1 MPQETNLNISPY
13 FDDFDVS
20 KNFYKILFKPSFPI
34 QARELTGLQSVLQ
47 NQIEQFGNHV
57 FKEGSVVIPGQ
68 INYNNQLF
76 AVEVEPEF
84 LGISLE
90 NYIEG
95 ILEKTITGSI
105 TNIKAKIVSILDERE
120 DRGTFTF
127 YLRYLSSGNNSET
140 VFSNGET
147 LLLDETISIN
157 GVIIQENQGF
167 ANAISRN
174 ASSIGSGVV
183 ISDGVYYIRG
193 TFVNVYYQFL
203 VLDSHSNT
211 PSYRVGLEIVEE
223 IITAND
229 DESLSDNAQGFNNY
243 AAPGAD
249 RLKISAFLVKKDI
262 SEDKNE
268 NFVELLEIREGE
280 IRNIK
285 ENPQYNVL
293 EQEIARRTYE
303 TSGDFYVNPF
313 SISIKESLNN
323 LKGNNGIF
331 LNNQLTYNNNIPS
344 ENLATYKLTPGK
356 AFVKGYEIDVKGT
369 TYIDT
374 EKPRTTNTLQDQ
386 SVNYTTGSSLTLN
399 RVYGSPTINSDSP
412 FIIELR
418 NSRVGTDSELPT
430 GKEIGLARV
439 YDFKLQ
445 SGSYDSLLP
454 NLNEWEISLFDLQTY
469 TEFTLNENIESIS
482 FPTRIVGRSSG
493 ASGFLR
499 YNASQTGIITAYNIT
514 GTFAIGEQLIFDSI
528 SETRI
533 STAIVNYSISDVKS
547 IYGLVGAAS
556 TFNSDV
562 KLTPTTTI
570 GSASITQQSSG
581 ISTITSSNFIFI
593 GSVNVGDIVSY
604 STPGITVPSFSSVVT
619 VNRSSLVI
627 TSVTSVQGVC
637 SGSLPNSILNVNDLK
652 VLKTSLNISDQNKLY
667 TFLPKPYIS
676 SVNLQNSNLTIRKEY
691 EIVIQNNSTEIIDA
705 GTDLNFLPFDEGR
718 YTLTRSNGQNEIL
731 TSDKFEF
738 SSNSSQLR
746 INGLELND
754 LNARLIA
761 TLRKVNIKSRIKNKN
776 RVSSIIV
783 DKSINASSGI
793 GGTTLNDGLIYGNYP
808 FGTRV
813 QDPEICLLIPEV
825 TKLYGIFESSDINA
839 PKIPSLILSQITG
852 PNAKTEDILLGEE
865 LLGSNS
871 NAIAIVAEKI
881 NDFEIGI
888 IYLNSNTFQELET
901 VKFKESNIEAVIDSS
916 TIGSKNITDHYGFQ
930 FGSENTILNYSKLIR
945 FPKFNS
951 PTKKIKILY
960 ESAVIPSSETG
971 DITIVDSY
979 RQFDYCDIPVINDG
993 SNSSD
998 ILDIRP
1004 RVSEF
1009 SVTENV
1015 RSPFEF
1021 LGRTFNGTE
1030 NSADNILASD
1040 ESINLGFSYY
1050 LPRIDRIYLDTTG
1063 TFTVVQGIPSD
1074 FPELPSPLDN
1084 ALEIANVYLSPYLC
1098 NTKDVRITS
1107 LNYKRYRMQDIH
1119 SLENRIKNLE
1129 FYTTLSLLESKTE
1142 NLKIIDSN
1150 GLDRFKSGFFVDNFT
1165 TPTLQL
1171 TPNGIK
1177 NSIDPKHGE
1186 LRPSHY
1192 TTEID
1197 LILGSE
1203 SLLGIGTD
1211 VNTLADTRFTS
1222 DLIGTGI
1229 KRTGQLLTLNYVDEV
1244 EVRQPFA
1251 TRVENVT
1258 PFLVKTYNGSLE
1270 LFPSSDIWVDT
1281 VRLESN
1287 RVEIDN
1293 FTATQ
1298 QQLEFE
1304 GFDPQTGFGPI
1315 NWDSWETIWTG
1326 RTASSDTS
1334 TASISASTTDAAISR
1349 RQTVVGRTTT
1359 GFVTDTI
1366 NTRTLNIATT
1376 NTTTTTTE
1384 NQSRSGQR
1392 LILSEITEE
1401 SSQGDSV
1408 VSVDVISIMRSRNIE
1423 FISRGLKPFTQ
1434 IYAFFDGVDVNTFIV
1449 PKLIEITMLSGS
1461 FISGETVIGSILQLG
1476 GRNNLIRFRLAK
1488 SNHKFGPI
1496 LTPTDIYTKN
1506 PYSREIDIPSNYT
1519 LSSSILNVDT
1529 FSLSEDASGDFF
1541 GNIQNNMVLRGL
1553 QSNAEARIS
1562 NLRLVTDNVG
1572 SLIGSFYIPNPNVP
1586 SNPTFE
1592 TGTKTL
1598 KLTSSSTNSIIGG
1611 LTDTLAEENYFA
1623 QGSLSTVQERII
1635 SVRSPRFQTDP
1646 TVFSEDRTLVDVET
1660 TQSVNTTV
1668 TTESVNVERVDF
1680 VVVEPPPPPPPPEP
1694 RDRDPLAQ
1702 SFNVVEQSGVFITK
1716 VDIFFQSKDD
1726 LLPVIVQL
1734 RTMQIGLPTQEI
1746 LPFSEVFVYPSQIN
1760 LSDNASIPTTIQFPS
1775 PIYLNGEDEY
1785 ALVLLSDSNE
1795 YKVWISRFG
1804 EVDITTISGPES
1816 QQIIVSEQPNLGSL
1830 FKSQN
1835 GSTWDASQYED
1846 LKFTLYKAKF
1856 TSREGIVN
1864 FFNPNLSGG
1873 NRQTANLLND
1883 SLEFNSK
1890 VIRVGLGTTV
1900 QSGQIEFGN
1909 TIVQTSTNA
1918 SANYIGVGGSAFNNL
1933 QIINP
1938 GIGYTPSL
1946 GSLTYNNVRLSTIT
1960 GNGSNGRV
1968 NITIQNGEATSA
1980 TISNG
1985 GSGYLVGDTVSILP
1999 GEIGSLGQNIILSIS
2014 QISGMNELI
2023 LDNVQGNFEVSNTKQ
2038 LQYKNIGGNTVN
2050 LNSGG
2055 VYIQNINLVN
2065 SYNDGLHIKVNHK
2078 NHGMHSTVNRVS
2090 IIGVESDIPIVN
2102 LQTSYP
2108 FNSTG
2113 NISLSSTNNFNIFEG
2128 IAVSPTNPGYIII
2141 DNEIISY
2148 TGIDNN
2154 FLIGIGRGID
2164 QTNVVSH
2171 FTGDG
2176 VQKYEISGV
2185 SLRRINKIH
2194 LLQDT
2199 NNNYSNR
2206 DLDSYYIKLNMSQN
2220 GINRSVDNGSIPKLH
2235 INETKSSGGRNAYAT
2250 QNIQY
2255 ELIRPIIQTLML
2267 PGTDISASVRTTT
2280 ATSVSGSEVSFI
2292 DSGFTQIDLNSNN
2305 YFSQPRLVSSKIN
2318 EDSILTNLPGKKSF
2332 TMSLNLFTSNQNLS
2346 PVIDLDRVGMIFTT
2360 NRVNSSIEDLV
2371 ENGKYNTITND
2382 PNKFVYL
2389 TKNIALENPA
2399 TSIKVVLAAYMNI
2412 FNDIRVFYS
2421 ISNNDGE
2428 GIYYPFPG
2436 YNNLDDAGK
2445 IIDISKNS
2453 GLPDRLISKT
2463 DVLEFDSLRLPYRE
2477 HEFTIENL
2485 PSFKLYSI
2493 KIIGT
2498 STNQSCPP
2506 RIRDFRAIALA

>member
-1 MPQETNLNISPY
+1 MPQETNLNVSPY
-13 FDDFDVS
+13 FDDFNQN
-20 KNFYKILFKPSFPI
+20 KNFYKVLFKPSFPV
-34 QARELTGLQSVLQ
+34 QARELTGLQSILQ
-47 NQIEQFGNHV
+47 NQIEQFGNHI
-57 FKEGSVVIPGQ
+57 FKEGSIVIPGQ

-84 LGISLE
+84 LGISLD
-90 NYIEG
+90 NYTEG
-95 ILEKTITGSI
+95 LLEKTITGSN

-120 DRGTFTF
+120 ERNTFTF
-127 YLRYLSSGNNSET
+127 YLRYLNSGNDSQS
-140 VFSNGET
+140 VFSNAET

-167 ANAISRN
+167 ANTISRN
-174 ASSIGSGVV
+174 ASSIGSGVI
-183 ISDGVYYIRG
+183 ISNGVYFLRG
-193 TFVNVYYQFL
+193 TFVNVYDQFL
-203 VLDSHSNT
+203 VLDAHSNT

-262 SEDKNE
+262 NQEKNE
-268 NFVELLEIREGE
+268 NFVELLEVRNGE
-280 IRNIK
+280 LRNIK

-293 EQEIARRTYE
+293 EQQIARRTYE

-313 SISIKESLNN
+313 SVSVKETLND
-323 LKGNNGIF
+323 LQGNNGIF

-356 AFVKGYEIDVKGT
+356 AFVKGYEIDIKGT
-369 TYIDT
+369 TYIDI
-374 EKPRTTNTLQDQ
+374 EKPRTTNTLQNQ

-399 RVYGSPTINSDSP
+399 RVYGSPTINSNSS
-412 FIIELR
+412 FIVELR
-418 NSRVGTDSELPT
+418 NSRVGTNSELPT

-445 SGSYDSLLP
+445 SGSYNSLFP
-454 NLNEWEISLFDLQTY
+454 DLNEWEISLFDIQTY
-469 TEFTLNENIESIS
+469 TEFALNENIESIS

-514 GTFAIGEQLIFDSI
+514 GNFAIGEQLIFDSI

-533 STAIVNYSISDVKS
+533 STAIVNYSISDVRS

-562 KLTPTTTI
+562 RLTPIITI
-570 GSASITQQSSG
+570 GSASISGQSSG
-581 ISTITSSNFIFI
+581 ISTVTSSNFIFI
-593 GSVNVGDIVSY
+593 GSINVGDIVSY
-604 STPGITVPSFSSVVT
+604 STPGLIVPSFASVVS
-619 VNRSSLVI
+619 VSRSSLVI
-627 TSVTSVQGVC
+627 TSVASVQGVC
-637 SGSLPNSILNVNDLK
+637 SGDLPNSILNVNDLK

-746 INGLELND
+746 INGLGLND

-761 TLRKVNIKSRIKNKN
+761 TLRKVNIKPRIKNKN

-783 DKSINASSGI
+783 DKSINSSSGI

-839 PKIPSLILSQITG
+839 PKIPSLILFQITG

-865 LLGSNS
+865 LLGSSS
-871 NAIAIVAEKI
+871 NTIAIVAEKI

-901 VKFKESNIEAVIDSS
+901 VKFKESNISAVIDSS

-930 FGSENTILNYSKLIR
+930 FGSENTILDYSKLIKL
-945 FPKFNS
+945 PKFS
-951 PTKKIKILY
+951 APTKKIKIVY

-1009 SVTENV
+1009 SVAENI

-1021 LGRTFNGTE
+1021 LGRTFDGTE
-1030 NSADNILASD
+1030 NSANNILASD
-1040 ESINLGFSYY
+1040 ESINLSFSYY
-1050 LPRIDRIYLDTTG
+1050 LPRIDRIYLDTAG
-1063 TFTVVQGIPSD
+1063 IFTAVQGTPSD

-1084 ALEIANVYLSPYLC
+1084 ALEIANIFLSPYLC
-1098 NTKDVRITS
+1098 NVKDVNITT
-1107 LNYKRYRMQDIH
+1107 LKYKRYRMQDIY

-1165 TPTLQL
+1165 TPKLQL

-1211 VNTLADTRFTS
+1211 VNLLADTRFTS

-1229 KRTGQLLTLNYVDEV
+1229 KRTGQLLTLDYVDEV
-1244 EVRQPFA
+1244 EVRQSFA

-1270 LFPSSDIWVDT
+1270 LFPSSDMWVDT
-1281 VRLESN
+1281 VRLEPN

-1326 RTASSDTS
+1326 RNTTSDTS
-1334 TASISASTTDAAISR
+1334 TASISVSTADAGTSR
-1349 RQTVVGRTTT
+1349 REEVAGRTTT

-1376 NTTTTTTE
+1376 NTTNTTTR

-1401 SSQGDSV
+1401 LSQGDSV

-1423 FISRGLKPFTQ
+1423 FTSRGLKPFTR
-1434 IYAFFDGVDVNTFIV
+1434 IYAFFDGVDVNNFVI
-1449 PKLIEITMLSGS
+1449 PKLIEVNMISGI
-1461 FISGETVIGSILQLG
+1461 FIPGETVIGRIGSNQ
-1476 GRNNLIRFRLAK
+1476 IRFRLSK
-1488 SNHKFGPI
+1488 SNHRSGTI
-1496 LTPTDIYTKN
+1496 LNPTDIYTEN
-1506 PYSREIDIPSNYT
+1506 PYDRETNISPNYT
-1519 LSSSILNVDT
+1519 LTSSVLNVDT
-1529 FSLSEDASGDFF
+1529 FSLSEDAIGVYF

-1553 QSNAEARIS
+1553 ESNAEARVS

-1598 KLTSSSTNSIIGG
+1598 KLTSSSTNSTIIG
-1611 LTDTLAEENYFA
+1611 LTDTSSEENYFA

-1646 TVFSEDRTLVDVET
+1646 TVFSESRSLVDVRT
-1660 TQSVNTTV
+1660 TQSVDTTV
-1668 TTESVNVERVDF
+1668 TTGSVDVERVDF
-1680 VVVEPPPPPPPPEP
+1680 VRVAPPPPPPPLPP
-1694 RDRDPLAQ
+1694 RRDPLAQ

-1716 VDIFFQSKDD
+1716 VDVFFKSKDN

-1734 RTMQIGLPTQEI
+1734 RTMQLGLPTQEI

-1760 LSDNASIPTTIQFPS
+1760 LSDDASIPTTIQFPS
-1775 PIYLNGEDEY
+1775 PIYLTGEDEY

-1804 EVDITTISGPES
+1804 EVDITTRSGPES
-1816 QQIIVSEQPNLGSL
+1816 RQIIVSEQPNLGSL

-1835 GSTWDASQYED
+1835 GSTWDPSQYED

-1864 FFNPNLSGG
+1864 FFNPNLSIG

-1883 SLEFNSK
+1883 SLELNSK
-1890 VIRVGLGTTV
+1890 IIRVGLGTTV
-1900 QSGQIEFGN
+1900 QDGQIEFGN
-1909 TIVQTSTNA
+1909 TIVQNSTNS
-1918 SANYIGVGGSAFNNL
+1918 SANYIAAAGSAVGSL

-1946 GSLTYNNVRLSTIT
+1946 GSFTYTDVGISPIT

-1968 NITIQNGEATSA
+1968 NITIENGQAVAAS
-1980 TISNG
+1980 ISNG
-1985 GSGYLVGDTVSILP
+1985 GSGYLVGDTVTILP

-2014 QISGMNELI
+2014 QISGINELI
-2023 LDNVQGNFEVSNTKQ
+2023 LDNVQGNFEVSNIKQ
-2038 LQYKNIGGNTVN
+2038 LQYINTGGNTVN
-2050 LNSGG
+2050 LNSGE

-2065 SYNDGLHIKVNHK
+2065 SYNDGLHIKINHK

-2090 IIGVESDIPIVN
+2090 ISGVESDVPIVN
-2102 LQTSYP
+2102 LQTDYL

-2113 NISLSSTNNFNIFEG
+2113 NISLSSTSNFNIFEG
-2128 IAVSPTNPGYIII
+2128 IVVSPTNPGYIII
-2141 DNEIISY
+2141 DDEILSY
-2148 TGIDNN
+2148 TGIGNN
-2154 FLIGIGRGID
+2154 FLTGIGRGVD
-2164 QTNVVSH
+2164 QTNIASH
-2171 FTGDG
+2171 FIGSI

-2194 LLQDT
+2194 LLQDS
-2199 NNNYSNR
+2199 NNNYSDR

-2235 INETKSSGGRNAYAT
+2235 IDETKSSGGRNIYAT

-2280 ATSVSGSEVSFI
+2280 ATSVSGNEVSFI

-2305 YFSQPRLVSSKIN
+2305 YFSQPRLISSKIN

-2399 TSIKVVLAAYMNI
+2399 TSIKVVLAAYINI

-2453 GLPDRLISKT
+2453 GLPDRLVSKT

-2493 KIIGT
+2493 KVIGT

>member
-1 MPQETNLNISPY
+1 MPQETNLNVSPY
-13 FDDFDVS
+13 FDDFNQN
-20 KNFYKILFKPSFPI
+20 KNFYKVLFKPSFPV
-34 QARELTGLQSVLQ
+34 QARELTGLQSILQ
-47 NQIEQFGNHV
+47 NQIEQFGNHI

-68 INYNNQLF
+68 INYNAELF

-84 LGISLE
+84 LGISLD
-90 NYIEG
+90 NYTEG
-95 ILEKTITGSI
+95 LLEKTITGSI

-120 DRGTFTF
+120 ERNTFTF
-127 YLRYLSSGNNSET
+127 YLRYLNSGNNSET
-140 VFSNGET
+140 VFSNAET
-147 LLLDETISIN
+147 LLLDETVSIN

-167 ANAISRN
+167 ANTISRN

-183 ISDGVYYIRG
+183 ISSGVYFIRG
-193 TFVNVYYQFL
+193 TFVNVYDQFL
-203 VLDSHSNT
+203 VLDAHSNT
-211 PSYRVGLEIVEE
+211 PSYRVGLDIVEE

-229 DESLSDNAQGFNNY
+229 DETLSDNAQGFNNY

-249 RLKISAFLVKKDI
+249 RLKISVFLTKKDI
-262 SEDKNE
+262 NDEKNE
-268 NFVELLEIREGE
+268 NFVELLEIRNGE
-280 IRNIK
+280 LRNIK

-313 SISIKESLNN
+313 SISLKESLNN

-331 LNNQLTYNNNIPS
+331 LDEQLTYNNNIPS
-344 ENLATYKLTPGK
+344 ENLATYKLSPGK

-412 FIIELR
+412 FIVQLR
-418 NSRVGTDSELPT
+418 SSRVGTNSSLPA

-445 SGSYDSLLP
+445 SGSYDSLFP
-454 NLNEWEISLFDLQTY
+454 NLNEWEISLFDIQTY
-469 TEFTLNENIESIS
+469 TEFTLNENIQNIS
-482 FPTRIVGRSSG
+482 FPTKIVGRSSG

-499 YNASQTGIITAYNIT
+499 YNASQSGIITAYNVV
-514 GTFAIGEQLIFDSI
+514 GNFAVGEQLIFDSI
-528 SETRI
+528 SETRV
-533 STAIVNYSISDVKS
+533 STAITNYSISDVKS
-547 IYGLVGAAS
+547 IYGLVGSAS

-562 KLTPTTTI
+562 KLTPIITI
-570 GSASITQQSSG
+570 GSASISQESSG
-581 ISTITSSNFIFI
+581 ISTVTSSNFIFI
-593 GSVNVGDIVSY
+593 NSINVGDIVSY
-604 STPGITVPSFSSVVT
+604 STPGLVVPSFASVVS
-619 VNRSSLVI
+619 VSRSSLGI
-627 TSVTSVQGVC
+627 TSVTTVQGVC
-637 SGSLPNSILNVNDLK
+637 DGSLPQSSTLNVSELR
-652 VLKTSLNISDQNKLY
+652 VLKTSLNTSEQNRLY
-667 TFLPKPYIS
+667 TFLPKQYVS
-676 SVNLQNSNLTIRKEY
+676 SVNLQNSSVTIRKEY
-691 EIVIQNNSTEIIDA
+691 QITIQNNSTEIINA
-705 GTDLNFLPFDEGR
+705 GTDLNFLPFDESR

-731 TSDKFEF
+731 TRDKFEF

-746 INGLELND
+746 INGLGLAD
-754 LNARLIA
+754 LNAKLIA
-761 TLRKVNIKSRIKNKN
+761 TLRKINVKPRIKNKN
-776 RVSSIIV
+776 RVSSIII
-783 DKSINASSGI
+783 DKSINPSSGV
-793 GGTTLNDGLIYGNYP
+793 GETTLNDGLIYGNYP

-813 QDPEICLLIPEV
+813 QDSEICLLIPEV
-825 TKLYGIFESSDINA
+825 TKLYGIFESSDINT
-839 PKIPSLILSQITG
+839 PKLPSLTLTQITG

-865 LLGSNS
+865 LRGNNS
-871 NAIAIVAEKI
+871 NAVAIVAEKI

-888 IYLNSNTFQELET
+888 IYLNSNTFQEFET
-901 VKFKESNIEAVIDSS
+901 VKFKESNVESVIHSL
-916 TIGSKNITDHYGFQ
+916 TVGSKNIINHYSFE
-930 FGSENTILNYSKLIR
+930 FGSEDAILNYSKLIR
-945 FPKFNS
+945 LSNFSP
-951 PTKKIKILY
+951 PTKKIKIIY
-960 ESAVIPSSETG
+960 ESAVIPSSEMG
-971 DITIVDSY
+971 DIVTVDSY
-979 RQFDYCDIPVINDG
+979 KQFDYCDIPITNNG
-993 SNSSD
+993 SNSTD

-1009 SVTENV
+1009 SVAENV

-1021 LGRTFNGTE
+1021 LGRTFDRTE

-1050 LPRIDRIYLDTTG
+1050 LPRIDRIYLDTSG
-1063 TFTVVQGIPSD
+1063 EFSVVQGTPSD

-1084 ALEIANVYLSPYLC
+1084 ALEIGNIYLSPYLC
-1098 NTKDVRITS
+1098 NTSDVRITT
-1107 LNYKRYRMQDIH
+1107 LKYKRYRMKDIH

-1129 FYTTLSLLESKTE
+1129 FYTSLSILESKTE

-1165 TPTLQL
+1165 TSKLQL
-1171 TPNGIK
+1171 KQNKIK
-1177 NSIDPKHGE
+1177 NSIDPKNGE

-1197 LILGSE
+1197 LILGSQ

-1211 VNTLADTRFTS
+1211 ANPLADTRFTT

-1229 KRTGQLLTLNYVDEV
+1229 RRTGQLLTLNYVDEV

-1258 PFLVKTYNGSLE
+1258 PYLVKTYNGSLE

-1281 VRLESN
+1281 VRLEAN

-1315 NWDSWETIWTG
+1315 NWGSWETVWTG
-1326 RTASSDTS
+1326 RNIDNNTS
-1334 TASISASTTDAAISR
+1334 TASISVSTTESGTSR
-1349 RQTVVGRTTT
+1349 RQEVVGRTTT
-1359 GFVTDTI
+1359 GFITDTI
-1366 NTRTLNIATT
+1366 NTRTLNTA
-1376 NTTTTTTE
+1376 TTTTTTTTTKD
-1384 NQSRSGQR
+1384 QSRSGQR

-1408 VSVDVISIMRSRNIE
+1408 VSIDVISIMRSRNIE
-1423 FISRGLKPFTQ
+1423 FTSRGLKPLTQ
-1434 IYAFFDGVDVNTFIV
+1434 VYAFFDGVDVNTFII
-1449 PKLIEITMLSGS
+1449 PKLIEIEMLSGS
-1461 FISGETVIGSILQLG
+1461 FIPGETVIGRK
-1476 GRNNLIRFRLAK
+1476 GRNIIRFRLAK

-1506 PYSREIDIPSNYT
+1506 PYNRDIDISPNYT

-1529 FSLSEDASGDFF
+1529 FSLSENALGDFS
-1541 GNIQNNMVLRGL
+1541 GNIQNRMVLSGL
-1553 QSNAEARIS
+1553 ESNAQARVS

-1572 SLIGSFYIPNPNVP
+1572 SLIGCFYIPNPNIP

-1598 KLTSSSTNSIIGG
+1598 KLTSSSTNSTIAG
-1611 LTDTLAEENYFA
+1611 LTDTSSEENYFA

-1635 SVRSPRFQTDP
+1635 SVRSPRVQTDP
-1646 TVFSEDRTLVDVET
+1646 TVFSESRSLVDVRT
-1660 TQSVNTTV
+1660 TQSVDTTE
-1668 TTESVNVERVDF
+1668 TFESVNVESVDF
-1680 VVVEPPPPPPPPEP
+1680 VRVAPPPPPPAPPRQRRE
-1694 RDRDPLAQ
+1694 RDPLAQ
-1702 SFNVVEQSGVFITK
+1702 SFRVVEQSGVFITK
-1716 VDIFFQSKDD
+1716 VDVFFQSKDD

-1734 RTMQIGLPTQEI
+1734 RTMKHGLPTQEI
-1746 LPFSEVFVYPSQIN
+1746 LPFSEVFVYPNEIN
-1760 LSDNASIPTTIQFPS
+1760 PSDNSSIATTIQFPS

-1785 ALVLLSDSNE
+1785 ALVLLSDSNQ

-1804 EVDITTISGPES
+1804 EIDITTRSGPES
-1816 QQIIVSEQPNLGSL
+1816 RQIIVSEQPNLGSL

-1835 GSTWDASQYED
+1835 GSTWDPSQYED

-1864 FFNPNLSGG
+1864 FFNPNLSIG
-1873 NRQTANLLND
+1873 NKQTANLLND
-1883 SLEFNSK
+1883 SLELNSK
-1890 VIRVGLGTTV
+1890 IIRVGLETTV
-1900 QSGQIEFGN
+1900 QDGQIEFGN
-1909 TIVQTSTNA
+1909 TIVQNSTNS
-1918 SANYIGVGGSAFNNL
+1918 SANYIAAAGSAVGSL

-1946 GSLTYNNVRLSTIT
+1946 GSFTYTDVRISPIT

-1968 NITIQNGEATSA
+1968 NITIQNGQAVAAS
-1980 TISNG
+1980 ISNG
-1985 GSGYLVGDTVSILP
+1985 GSGYLVGDTVTILP

-2014 QISGMNELI
+2014 QISGINELI
-2023 LDNVQGNFEVSNTKQ
+2023 LDNVQGNFEVSNIKQ
-2038 LQYKNIGGNTVN
+2038 LQYINTGGNTVN
-2050 LNSGG
+2050 LNSGE

-2065 SYNDGLHIKVNHK
+2065 SYNDGLHIKINHK

-2090 IIGVESDIPIVN
+2090 ISGVESDVPIVN
-2102 LQTSYP
+2102 LQTNYP

-2113 NISLSSTNNFNIFEG
+2113 NISLSSTNNFNTFEG
-2128 IAVSPTNPGYIII
+2128 VAVSPTNPGYIII
-2141 DNEIISY
+2141 DDEIISY
-2148 TGIDNN
+2148 TGINNN
-2154 FLIGIGRGID
+2154 FLTGISRGID
-2164 QTNVVSH
+2164 QTKIVGH
-2171 FTGDG
+2171 FAGDIT
-2176 VQKYEISGV
+2176 QKYEISGV

-2194 LLQDT
+2194 LLQDSD
-2199 NNNYSNR
+2199 NNYNNR

-2220 GINRSVDNGSIPKLH
+2220 GINRSVNNGSIPKLH
-2235 INETKSSGGRNAYAT
+2235 INETKSSGGRNIYAT

-2255 ELIRPIIQTLML
+2255 ELLRPIIQTVVLS
-2267 PGTDISASVRTTT
+2267 GTDISALVRTTT
-2280 ATSVSGSEVSFI
+2280 ATSVSGNEISFI
-2292 DSGFTQIDLNSNN
+2292 DSGFTAIDLNSNN
-2305 YFSQPRLVSSKIN
+2305 YFSQPRLIASKIN
-2318 EDSILTNLPGKKSF
+2318 EDNILTNLPGKKSF
-2332 TMSLNLFTSNQNLS
+2332 TMSLNLSTSNQNLS
-2346 PVIDLDRVGMIFTT
+2346 PVIDLDRVGVIFST
-2360 NRVNSSIEDLV
+2360 NRVNSSIENFV
-2371 ENGKYNTITND
+2371 ENGKYNTIAND
-2382 PNKFVYL
+2382 PNNFVYL

-2399 TSIKVVLAAYMNI
+2399 TSIKVLLASYLNI

-2421 ISNNDGE
+2421 ISNDNTS

-2436 YNNLDDAGK
+2436 YNNLDNDGK
-2445 IIDISKNS
+2445 IIDFSKNS
-2453 GLPDRLISKT
+2453 GLPDKAISKT
-2463 DVLEFDSLRLPYRE
+2463 DILEFDSLRLPYIE

-2485 PSFKLYSI
+2485 PSFKFYSI
-2493 KIIGT
+2493 KVVGT
-2498 STNQSCPP
+2498 STNQSYPP